1 MEYANTYAA
10 SALANI
16 PRLGRREEEEEKEE
30 KEEEERRKTKHKLIG
45 DETKRKK
52 RGRREWSFSSSPFI
66 SLTVA
71 SSKLLHESVDLLRL
85 SRQTKLSQEKTQRRH
100 KVHSSEHKLV
110 HICMHDRLAIT
121 VNNMKLMLYLYNMQ
135 HLKLYGQDFY
145 TYTTTY
151 SVPSP
156 R

>member
-16 PRLGRREEEEEKEE
+16 PRLGRREEEEE

-85 SRQTKLSQEKTQRRH
+85 SRQTKLRQEQTQCRH
-100 KVHSSEHKLV
+100 KVHSSKHKLV
-110 HICMHDRLAIT
+110 HIRMHDRLTIT

-145 TYTTTY
+145 IYTATY